1 MSRLIKAI
9 LIVIISLSVGFGIGY
24 LILPKPQNN
33 IPDTKEFIERID
45 SLESEISI
53 LQTKKDSIDLIIDT
67 VYVRI
72 ENNNKR
78 YEENSNT
85 IINNSTN
92 DNYLFFTDYIN
103 RNRFR
108 LDSLINNIKHEKVNY

>member
-1 MSRLIKAI
+1 MSRLTKAI
-9 LIVIISLSVGFGIGY
+9 LVVVVSLSIGFGIGY
-24 LILPKPQNN
+24 LVLPKPNYQA
-33 IPDTKEFIERID
+33 IPDTKEYIEKID

-53 LQTKKDSIDLIIDT
+53 LQSKKDSIDTVIDT

-85 IINNSTN
+85 VVNNSTS
-92 DNYLFFTDYIN
+92 DNYLFFTDYIK
-103 RNRFR
+103 RNKSR
-108 LDSLINNIKHEKVNY
+108 LDSIHNL